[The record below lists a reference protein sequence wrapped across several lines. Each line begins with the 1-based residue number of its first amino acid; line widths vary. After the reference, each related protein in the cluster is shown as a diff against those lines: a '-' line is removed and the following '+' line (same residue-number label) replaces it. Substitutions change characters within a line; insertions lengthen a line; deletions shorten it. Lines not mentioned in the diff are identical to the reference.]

1 MYYVA
6 NKQFHKGI
14 LIMSFIKVITI
25 NPLLS
30 ILPKVIKEHVILRAD
45 DLFKLQKYS
54 KDSWDNNVKG
64 IFASPSSKEV
74 VVIIEDPYWAM
85 LLGTDGWFKVM
96 ISVEGTYHIVGSSDQ
111 IVFVLQALFTS
122 NELLVTM
129 G

>member
-1 MYYVA
+1 
-6 NKQFHKGI
+6 
-14 LIMSFIKVITI
+14 MSFIKVTTI

-30 ILPKVIKEHVILRAD
+30 ILPEAVKERVILRSG
-45 DLFKLQKYS
+45 DLFKLQKHS
-54 KDSWDNNVKG
+54 RDSWDNNVKG

-74 VVIIEDPYWAM
+74 AIIIEDPYWAM